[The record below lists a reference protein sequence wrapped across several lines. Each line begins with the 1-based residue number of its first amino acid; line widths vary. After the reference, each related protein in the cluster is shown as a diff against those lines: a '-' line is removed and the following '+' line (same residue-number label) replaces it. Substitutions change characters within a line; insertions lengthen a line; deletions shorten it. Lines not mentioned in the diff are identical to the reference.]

1 MDQISLI
8 DIIAA
13 LPSVISKAPRASKA
27 LPVLNRNNKHLSL
40 GKIIEQA
47 AHKHPNNIFIRF
59 EGKTITYK
67 AFNDYSN
74 KFANY
79 LIMQGVSK
87 GDVVSLLFDNRP
99 EFLIAAVAVVKT
111 GAIAS
116 LLNPSQRGQ
125 VLLHSINLVKTKAIL
140 VGEEL
145 TEHFNEVRD
154 ETQIDSQLCYFVAD
168 QDLRSEFKP
177 CPDGFVDIAKESNG
191 FTHKVPKQL
200 EQVHRFDSC
209 FYIYTSGT
217 TGMPKASVT
226 NHERWLSAY
235 AGLGHALVQLNEKDV
250 FYCALPFYHATA
262 MLVCWGSIIAGGS
275 SFVLKRKFSV
285 SEFWT
290 DVKKHNV
297 TAFGYVGELCR
308 YLLNQEPSPQDK
320 EHNIRLVLGNGLRP
334 SAWKAFK
341 ERFGIKRVIEFYAA
355 SEGNVGFVNIF
366 NLDNTIGMGSHNL
379 AVVKFDKEEEKPLLN
394 EDGYMIKVDKGEA
407 GLLLGKIS
415 SVTPFPGYTDKNQ
428 TQKAIFN
435 DVFEQGDQWFNTG
448 DMVRGIGWH
457 HYQFVDRL
465 GDTFRWKGENVST
478 TELENICMQFP
489 GIEDCTAYGV
499 QIPETNGRAGMI
511 CISTQQQKPDL
522 DELLTYFKLNL
533 PSYAIPRFIRFKTTL
548 ETTGTFKHKKSELKE
563 DAFQI
568 NRVNDPLYVM
578 LPPENSSYVELN
590 HSIYD
595 SIINAD
601 YPF

>member
-1 MDQISLI
+1 MDQIKLV
-8 DIIAA
+8 DIIAS
-13 LPSVISKAPRASKA
+13 LPSLIVKAPRASKA
-27 LPVLNRNNKHLSL
+27 LPILNRSNKFLSL
-40 GKIIEQA
+40 GKILEQTA
-47 AHKHPNNIFIRF
+47 QEHPNNVFIRF
-59 EGKTITYK
+59 EGITITYK

-79 LIMQGVSK
+79 LIMQGIQK

-145 TEHFNEVRD
+145 IPIFNEVRK
-154 ETQIDSQLCYFVAD
+154 ETKIGNNYCYFVAD
-168 QDLRSEFKP
+168 QDLRNDFKI
-177 CPDGFVDIAKESNG
+177 CPEDFTDIAKEANSVS
-191 FTHKVPKQL
+191 HKVPKQL
-200 EQVHRFDSC
+200 DQVHRFDSC

-226 NHERWLSAY
+226 NHERWISAY

-262 MLVCWGSIIAGGS
+262 MLVCWGSIIAGAS
-275 SFVLKRKFSV
+275 SLVLKRKFSV
-285 SEFWT
+285 SEFWR
-290 DVKKHNV
+290 DVKTHQV

-308 YLLNQEPSPQDK
+308 YLLNQEPSPEDK
-320 EHNIRLVLGNGLRP
+320 NHNIRLVLGNGLRP

-341 ERFGIKRVIEFYAA
+341 QRFGIKRVIEFYAA
-355 SEGNVGFVNIF
+355 SEGNVGFINLF
-366 NLDNTIGMGSHNL
+366 NLDNTIGLGSHNL
-379 AVVKFDKEEEKPLLN
+379 AVVKYAKEEDLPIRNDK
-394 EDGYMIKVDKGEA
+394 GFMIKVDKHEA

-435 DVFEQGDQWFNTG
+435 NVFEEGDEWFNTG
-448 DMVRGIGWH
+448 DMVRNIGWR

-489 GIEDCTAYGV
+489 GVEDCTAYGV
-499 QIPETNGRAGMI
+499 EIPETNGRAGMV
-511 CISTQQQKPDL
+511 CISTQEQNLNLDDL
-522 DELLTYFKLNL
+522 LAYFKSNL
-533 PSYAIPRFIRFKTTL
+533 PAYAIPRFIRFKSIL

-568 NRVNDPLYVM
+568 NRTSDPLYVM
-578 LPPENSSYVELN
+578 LPPDNSSYLQLT
-590 HSIYD
+590 HSIHD
-595 SIINAD
+595 SIMNGD